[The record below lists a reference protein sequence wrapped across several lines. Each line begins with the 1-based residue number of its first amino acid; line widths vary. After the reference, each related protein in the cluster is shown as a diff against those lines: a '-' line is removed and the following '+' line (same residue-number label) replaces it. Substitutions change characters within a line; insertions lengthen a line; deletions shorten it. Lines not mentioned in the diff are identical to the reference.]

1 MELLVKHTTLICFV
15 QVSVVYDS
23 GTIQIYEGCQ
33 QKINLI
39 GHLRKNLLTMS
50 VNLVAKD
57 YSQLKIE
64 KLADISKHFLTFQ

>member
-1 MELLVKHTTLICFV
+1 MELLVKHTTLICIV
-15 QVSVVYDS
+15 QVSVVLDS
-23 GTIQIYEGCQ
+23 STIQIYEGCQ

-50 VNLVAKD
+50 MNFVAKN

-64 KLADISKHFLTFQ
+64 KLADI

>member
-1 MELLVKHTTLICFV
+1 MELLVKHTTLICIV
-15 QVSVVYDS
+15 QVSVVLDS
-23 GTIQIYEGCQ
+23 SAIQIYEGCQ

-50 VNLVAKD
+50 MNFVAKD

-64 KLADISKHFLTFQ
+64 KLADI

>member
-1 MELLVKHTTLICFV
+1 MELLVKHTTLICIV
-15 QVSVVYDS
+15 QVSVVLDS
-23 GTIQIYEGCQ
+23 STIQIYEGCL

-50 VNLVAKD
+50 MNFVAKD

-64 KLADISKHFLTFQ
+64 KLADI